1 MRFLITLVVILGTCG
16 VAQADCPGGQ
26 CRPVRSTVK
35 ATGKA
40 VAKVAKAPF
49 KCRCRRG
56 NCCK

>member
-1 MRFLITLVVILGTCG
+1 MKYLICVVAILFCASI
-16 VAQADCPGGQ
+16 AQADCPGGQ
-26 CRPVRSTVK
+26 CRPVRTTVK
-35 ATGKA
+35 AAGKA